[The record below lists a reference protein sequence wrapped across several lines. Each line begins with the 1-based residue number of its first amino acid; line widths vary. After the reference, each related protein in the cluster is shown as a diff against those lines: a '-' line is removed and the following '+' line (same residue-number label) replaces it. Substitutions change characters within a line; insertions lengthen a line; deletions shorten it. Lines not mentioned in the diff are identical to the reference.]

1 MEEVKK
7 KENRELDSYEWIWLT
22 RENYRALIL

>member
-7 KENRELDSYEWIWLT
+7 KEEGKVLRKKLLWGL
-22 RENYRALIL
+22 